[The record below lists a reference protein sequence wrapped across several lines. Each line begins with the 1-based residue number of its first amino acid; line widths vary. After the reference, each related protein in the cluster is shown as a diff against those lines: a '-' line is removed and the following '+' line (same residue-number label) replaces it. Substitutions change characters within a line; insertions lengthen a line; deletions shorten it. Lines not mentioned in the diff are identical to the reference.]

1 MANTGKIGG
10 VTFSDGE
17 IVSPGV
23 GSKAFKSNAVDG
35 TSLNVGSDTGQLEI
49 REAGSSKSNGV
60 QRDQMSKFAGFV
72 IKGSLTAS
80 DSAAGIFSEENT
92 FGTDLLVLRIVLFV
106 TTAATGS
113 CTVDI
118 GEGSSSSTSYDNIID
133 GLDVGSGA
141 GAFDNLGDPGTNGH
155 SVRVWR
161 SGEYVNASM
170 ASGATAGLVGTYAIH
185 VIDIN

>member
-72 IKGSLTAS
+72 IKGNLTAS
-80 DSAAGIFSEENT
+80 DAAAGIFSEENT
-92 FGTDLLVLRIVLFV
+92 YGTNLLVLRIVIFV
-106 TTAATGS
+106 TTASTGA
-113 CTVDI
+113 CTIDV
-118 GEGSSSSTSYDNIID
+118 GEGNSASTSYDNIID
-133 GLDVGSGA
+133 GLDVNSTGA
-141 GAFDNLGDPGTNGH
+141 SDNLGDPGTNGH
-155 SVRVWR
+155 TVRVWR

-170 ASGATAGLVGTYAIH
+170 ATGATAGLVGTYAIH
-185 VIDIN
+185 CIDIN